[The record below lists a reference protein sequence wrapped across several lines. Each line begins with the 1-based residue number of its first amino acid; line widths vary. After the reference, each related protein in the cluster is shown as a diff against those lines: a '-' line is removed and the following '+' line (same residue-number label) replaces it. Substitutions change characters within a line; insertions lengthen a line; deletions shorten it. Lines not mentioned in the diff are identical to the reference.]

1 MLSFN
6 AEKFEQGLRD
16 LGIQH
21 GDLIFL
27 HSDLMALGVPHNAQ
41 NRQEILLFYWD
52 AFQKVLGPTGTLA
65 VPAYFYEYARF
76 GEPFD
81 TEISPVSKSLG
92 AFSAYVCTIPGRV
105 RSCNPLQSI
114 VSFGHKAEEISGGDS
129 LSGYGV
135 NSPWHRLRQQK
146 GKIVFLGVNMEVM
159 TYVHYIEQLV
169 GVPHLYFKVFDFSV
183 YRNGKLIPGNPV
195 SAVRYLDY
203 QIEYCL
209 KPFEELLFKKG
220 HAKSVNIGN
229 GKILLVGAEEA
240 YQEGIKALEKN
251 PYFFLKN
258 PPKFLPGKIPYDGAT
273 GTKTIPAKNMH

>member
-6 AEKFEQGLRD
+6 AEILEQGLRD
-16 LGIQH
+16 LGIQE

-27 HSDLMALGVPHNAQ
+27 HSDLMALGIPHNTWS
-41 NRQEILLFYWD
+41 RQEILTFYWD
-52 AFQKVLGPTGTLA
+52 AFQRVLGRTGTLA
-65 VPAYFYEYARF
+65 TPAYFYEYARL

-81 TEISPVSKSLG
+81 TERSSVSKSLG
-92 AFSAYVCTIPGRV
+92 AFSAYACAMPGRI

-114 VSFGHKAEEISGGDS
+114 VSIGYKAKEISGGDS

-135 NSPWHRLRQQK
+135 NSPWHRLRQQG
-146 GKIVFLGVNMEVM
+146 GKIVFLGVDMEKM

-169 GVPHLYFKVFDFSV
+169 GVPHLYFKVFNYPV

-203 QIEYCL
+203 DIEYHL

-220 HAKSVNIGN
+220 HAKSVHIGN
-229 GKILLVGAEEA
+229 GKILIVGAEEA
-240 YQEGIKALEKN
+240 YQEGIKSLEKN
-251 PYFFLKN
+251 IYFFLKS
-258 PPKFLPGKIPYDGAT
+258 PPKFLPGKIPYDGVT
-273 GTKTIPAKNMH
+273 GKSIKRVVHE